1 MKSNF
6 HIIFRTYKDKKQLE
20 ISLGKNPE
28 NYESIC
34 NETYTYEQ
42 KPINVDDFNEV
53 EEKEVKERFEKR
65 KQRRQEVPEKNQ
77 TVEKKKK
84 KHENRKNL
92 R

>member
-20 ISLGKNPE
+20 SSLGKNPE

-42 KPINVDDFNEV
+42 KPINIDDFNEV

-65 KQRRQEVPEKNQ
+65 KQRRQEVAKKNQ
-77 TVEKKKK
+77 TVDKKKTK
-84 KHENRKNL
+84 PKTGRI
-92 R
+92 

>member
-1 MKSNF
+1 MES
-6 HIIFRTYKDKKQLE
+6 
-20 ISLGKNPE
+20 SLGKNPE

-34 NETYTYEQ
+34 NETYFYEQ
-42 KPINVDDFNEV
+42 KPIHVDDFNEV

-65 KQRRQEVPEKNQ
+65 KQRRQEVAKKNQ

-84 KHENRKNL
+84 NDNRKNL

>member
-20 ISLGKNPE
+20 SSLGKNPE

-84 KHENRKNL
+84 NTKTGRI
-92 R
+92 

>member
-1 MKSNF
+1 MRSNF

-20 ISLGKNPE
+20 SSLRKNPE

-65 KQRRQEVPEKNQ
+65 KQRRQGA
-77 TVEKKKK
+77 
-84 KHENRKNL
+84 
-92 R
+92 